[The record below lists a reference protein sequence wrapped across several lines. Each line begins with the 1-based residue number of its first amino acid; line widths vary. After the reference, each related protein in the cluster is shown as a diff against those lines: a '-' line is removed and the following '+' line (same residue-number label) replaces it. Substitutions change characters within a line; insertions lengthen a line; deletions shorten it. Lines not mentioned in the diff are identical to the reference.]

1 MIDVSIVRKLALA
14 VVCYGLFVMACI
26 ALLIGFGIWMFELMV
41 PIVYDWTH

>member
-14 VVCYGLFVMACI
+14 VVCYGFFLMACI
-26 ALLIGFGIWMFELMV
+26 ALMIGFGIWMFELLV